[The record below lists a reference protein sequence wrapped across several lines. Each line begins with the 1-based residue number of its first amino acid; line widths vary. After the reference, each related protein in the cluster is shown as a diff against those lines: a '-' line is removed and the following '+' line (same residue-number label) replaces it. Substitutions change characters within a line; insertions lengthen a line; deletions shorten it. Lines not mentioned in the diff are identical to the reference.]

1 MNIDEIARKAG
12 VSRATVSRVLNNHPS
27 VKEKTRQ
34 TIRQIIESID
44 YIPNAAARSLASKRN
59 DVIGVLVYNITQP
72 FWAGI
77 YAGIEQYISQN
88 TSYGILLAN
97 SKGNI
102 RLRSYTKDH
111 KRYLKTLIQKG
122 VDGLIIALENDLQP
136 DDIDFL
142 VASGIPF
149 VIIQNHMKDE
159 RITSVNVDNYDG
171 AYQATKY
178 LLKQGHANI
187 LHAAGPL
194 DGSIARDRMEGFV
207 KAMQDEGIPLTESN
221 VIPCGFMFEDGY
233 WCMKRLLSRAPE
245 FTAILFANDA
255 AAFGGY
261 LAAKEAGIAIPD
273 DLSIA
278 GFDHLT
284 NEMDLAGLLPD
295 LTTMAQPV
303 SELGKIAAEL
313 LYKKLSDTEYVQ
325 SVTYPMTLY
334 KGRTVKEQS
343 QQLSC

>member
-1 MNIDEIARKAG
+1 MNIDEIASKAG

-27 VKEKTRQ
+27 VNEKTRQ
-34 TIRQIIESID
+34 AIRQIIESMN

-59 DVIGVLVYNITQP
+59 DVIGILVYNITQP

-77 YAGIEQYISQN
+77 YAGIEQFVSQN

-97 SKGNI
+97 SKSNI
-102 RLRSYTKDH
+102 RLRSFTKEY
-111 KRYLKTLIQKG
+111 KRYIKTLIQKG

-149 VIIQNHMKDE
+149 VIIQNHTKDE
-159 RITSVNVDNYDG
+159 RITSVSVDNFDG

-178 LLKQGHANI
+178 LLKQGHVNI
-187 LHAAGPL
+187 LHASGPL

-207 KAMQDEGIPLTESN
+207 KAMQDEGIPLTENS

-233 WCMKRLLSRAPE
+233 WCMKRLLSKRAE
-245 FTAILFANDA
+245 FSAILFANDA

-261 LAAKEAGIAIPD
+261 LAAKEAGIDIPD
-273 DLSIA
+273 ALSIA

-303 SELGKIAAEL
+303 SDLGKIAADL
-313 LYKKLSDTEYVQ
+313 LIKKLSNAEGVQ
-325 SVTYPMTLY
+325 PVIYPMTLY
-334 KGRTVKEQS
+334 KGHTVKRHRQNS
-343 QQLSC
+343 

>member
-1 MNIDEIARKAG
+1 MNIDEIASKAG
-12 VSRATVSRVLNNHPS
+12 VSRTTVSRVLNNHPS

-34 TIRQIIESID
+34 TIRQIIESMN

-77 YAGIEQYISQN
+77 YAGIEQYVSQN

-97 SKGNI
+97 SKSNS
-102 RLRSYTKDH
+102 RLRTYTKDH

-149 VIIQNHMKDE
+149 VIIQNNMKDE

-178 LLKQGHANI
+178 LLKQGHVNI

-194 DGSIARDRMEGFV
+194 DGRIARDRMEGFV
-207 KAMQDEGIPLTESN
+207 QAMQDEGILLTESS

-233 WCMKRLLSRAPE
+233 WCMKRLLSKTAE

-261 LAAKEAGIAIPD
+261 LAAKEAGISIPGK
-273 DLSIA
+273 LSIA

-303 SELGKIAAEL
+303 SDLGKVAAEL
-313 LYKKLSDTEYVQ
+313 LLKKLSDAEDVQ
-325 SVTYPMTLY
+325 PVTYPMTLY
-334 KGRTVKEQS
+334 KGHTVKKYQPNG
-343 QQLSC
+343 